1 MHQALFCSFCLWIFA
16 ETVCL
21 MAKEKKSGLSESF
34 IIGVIALVFL
44 IVGYQ
49 TALFIHNAA
58 VVKIAGD
65 RDRPDTVYVYA
76 DRTEDPSDK
85 GNAVI
90 VRKNHSHSERVQA
103 VRDNVPRRKVESF
116 PFNPNTVSIDDLC
129 RLGFTVKQAESIGKY
144 RASGGRFRRKEDFRK
159 SYVVS
164 DSIYR
169 RLEKYIDIPLVDLNT
184 ADSAAFDALPGIGG
198 WFALKI
204 LEHRKALGGYSY
216 KEQLMDI
223 YRFDQEK
230 FDGLS
235 DLVVVD
241 LETVTPY
248 PLWSLPADSLR
259 KHPYIVDYETARAI
273 VLFRDNN
280 PQELWTIE
288 ELTKAGVIGEEA
300 ASKLSRCILK

>member
-1 MHQALFCSFCLWIFA
+1 MG
-16 ETVCL
+16 
-21 MAKEKKSGLSESF
+21 KENKSGLSESF
-34 IIGVIALVFL
+34 VVGVIALVFL

-58 VVKIAGD
+58 VVRIAAA
-65 RDRPDTVYVYA
+65 RDVPDTVYVF
-76 DRTEDPSDK
+76 
-85 GNAVI
+85 GNAVQGQSSDSVPHTI
-90 VRKNHSHSERVQA
+90 RRNATHSARVQA
-103 VRDNVPRRKVESF
+103 VRENVPRKKVESF
-116 PFNPNTVSIDDLC
+116 LFDPNTVSVDDLC
-129 RLGFTVKQAESIGKY
+129 RLGFTVKQARSIDKY
-144 RASGGRFRRKEDFRK
+144 RSSGGHFRRKDDFRK

-169 RLEKYIDIPLVDLNT
+169 RLEQYIYIPLVDLNT

-198 WFALKI
+198 WFASKMLA
-204 LEHRKALGGYSY
+204 HRKALGGYSY

-235 DLVVVD
+235 DLIVVSP
-241 LETVTPY
+241 ENITPY

-259 KHPYIVDYETARAI
+259 QHPYITDYETAKAI

-280 PQELWTIE
+280 PKELWTIE
-288 ELTKAGVIGEEA
+288 ELRNAGVISEDA
-300 ASKLSRCILK
+300 ASRLSRCILK